1 MSDQTSAYLKR
12 DLITLLV
19 LGAIITGLLAVLWY
33 LEQHGAGF
41 SRLAA
46 QLLDATTR

>member
-1 MSDQTSAYLKR
+1 MSDQTSAYLRR

-19 LGAIITGLLAVLWY
+19 LGAIITGVLAVLWY
-33 LEQHGAGF
+33 FEEHGASF

-46 QLLDATTR
+46 GLLDAATH